1 MILED
6 VDGND
11 GYKPLFDFTASTGFV
26 NVVKVLIKLRRRL
39 RRLLQVVRNA
49 INGRLTAGSHE
60 SASGPYDT
68 SSSLGQRGDDE
79 RAPPSNSARGLLLS
93 VALSSG
99 LDGPMSD
106 PGSKI
111 RAQVEGDAP
120 VCGWLVDHLR
130 SLPLHSL
137 RSLSLSLQGTGT
149 VSTSIRLPLSWV
161 RPGVPSE
168 QRRGECLLAAAENSG
183 TVAHDSKPWVCVR
196 TDIRGGGGGGACVPR
211 VCLPCVGEGDF
222 LV

>member
-1 MILED
+1 MILPH
-6 VDGND
+6 
-11 GYKPLFDFTASTGFV
+11 PLASAVTTKERPQATA
-26 NVVKVLIKLRRRL
+26 
-39 RRLLQVVRNA
+39 
-49 INGRLTAGSHE
+49 
-60 SASGPYDT
+60 
-68 SSSLGQRGDDE
+68 
-79 RAPPSNSARGLLLS
+79 RAVSQLLLLS

-111 RAQVEGDAP
+111 RAQVEGDDAP

-168 QRRGECLLAAAENSG
+168 QRRGECLGAAAENSG

-196 TDIRGGGGGGACVPR
+196 TDIRGGAGVGRASRGC
-211 VCLPCVGEGDF
+211 VCLASVKAISWFDE
-222 LV
+222 LAT